1 MLCSRYS
8 GVCHSVAQT
17 NYTMPTDWLEKNL
30 NELKNTIKMEEFK
43 REIKLDIPT
52 SELTDFMSV
61 IQSFSSYMA
70 GEYAKPKKQ
79 RMLFLLAC
87 DGTQNATVLIGNQK
101 DLALSLLES
110 ASVNKEVNNTLAVI
124 CHLLHKEEMR
134 AEKENEKKF
143 SMKDFFDTLDGL
155 IGGKKK

>member
-1 MLCSRYS
+1 
-8 GVCHSVAQT
+8 
-17 NYTMPTDWLEKNL
+17 
-30 NELKNTIKMEEFK
+30 MEEYK
-43 REIKLDIPT
+43 KEIKLDIPD
-52 SELTDFMSV
+52 SELTDFMKTV
-61 IQSFSSYMA
+61 QSFANYMA
-70 GEYAKPKKQ
+70 GEYAKPKEE
-79 RMLFLLAC
+79 RMLFLLAR
-87 DGTQNATVLIGNQK
+87 DGTQSATVLIGNQM

>member
-1 MLCSRYS
+1 
-8 GVCHSVAQT
+8 
-17 NYTMPTDWLEKNL
+17 MPTDWLEKNL

-43 REIKLDIPT
+43 REIKLNIPT

-70 GEYAKPKKQ
+70 GEYAKPKEE

-134 AEKENEKKF
+134 AEKENDKSNK
-143 SMKDFFDTLDGL
+143 SSIKDFFDTLDSL

>member
-1 MLCSRYS
+1 
-8 GVCHSVAQT
+8 
-17 NYTMPTDWLEKNL
+17 
-30 NELKNTIKMEEFK
+30 
-43 REIKLDIPT
+43 
-52 SELTDFMSV
+52 MSV

>member
-1 MLCSRYS
+1 
-8 GVCHSVAQT
+8 
-17 NYTMPTDWLEKNL
+17 
-30 NELKNTIKMEEFK
+30 
-43 REIKLDIPT
+43 
-52 SELTDFMSV
+52 
-61 IQSFSSYMA
+61 
-70 GEYAKPKKQ
+70 
-79 RMLFLLAC
+79 MLFLLAR